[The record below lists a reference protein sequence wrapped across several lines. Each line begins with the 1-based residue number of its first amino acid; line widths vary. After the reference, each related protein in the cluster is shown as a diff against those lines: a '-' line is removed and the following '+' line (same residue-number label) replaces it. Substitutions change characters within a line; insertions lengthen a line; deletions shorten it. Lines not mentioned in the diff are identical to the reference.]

1 MPEENKKI
9 ERILIDPKASD
20 SDLLEILNRLR
31 VSRGLP
37 PPLTQVDNFILE
49 EIWTQE
55 EHRKGRT
62 LYSDDEPRNR
72 ITSVE
77 G

>member
-9 ERILIDPKASD
+9 ERILIDPEASD
-20 SDLLEILNRLR
+20 SDLLEILNGLR
-31 VSRGLP
+31 VSRGL

-55 EHRKGRT
+55 EHAGGRKP
-62 LYSDDEPRNR
+62 YFDDAPRNR
-72 ITSVE
+72 FTPLE

>member
-1 MPEENKKI
+1 MPEEKKKI
-9 ERILIDPKASD
+9 ERIWIDPKASD
-20 SDLLEILNRLR
+20 SDLLEVLNRLR
-31 VSRGLP
+31 LSRGL

>member
-31 VSRGLP
+31 LSRGL

-49 EIWTQE
+49 EMLDT
-55 EHRKGRT
+55 RGTPKRAYT
-62 LYSDDEPRNR
+62 LFR
-72 ITSVE
+72 
-77 G
+77 